1 MAEIRGRMVA
11 PGVAEGPVV
20 RLDEP
25 LSLWGG
31 MDPATGDVIDRRHPQ
46 FGMNLTGCVLV
57 MPSGRGSSSSS
68 TILAES
74 VRAGTGPAAIV
85 VRDPDSILGLG
96 SIVANELYG
105 RAVPVVVLDEG
116 PYGAVVAG
124 RRAVVRAGPDG
135 AVVVQDG

>member
-1 MAEIRGRMVA
+1 MAELAGRALA
-11 PGVAEGPVV
+11 PGRASGPVV

-46 FGMNLTGCVLV
+46 SGVNLTGCVLV

-74 VRAGTGPAAIV
+74 VRAGTGPVAIV
-85 VRDPDSILGLG
+85 LRVPDPIIGLG
-96 SIVANELYG
+96 SIVAGELYG
-105 RAVPVVVLDEG
+105 RAVPVVVLDEA
-116 PYGAVVAG
+116 PYGALVAG
-124 RRAVVRAGPDG
+124 RPAVVRAGQDG
-135 AVVVQDG
+135 AAVVQDP